1 MTCSKEFMH
10 HSVFLW
16 IAFNLLVLVLLF
28 LDLKVFHRDAHA
40 ISVKEALW
48 SSAVWILLAL
58 SFGAGV
64 WIFRGAPLG
73 LQFFTGYLIEESLS
87 VDNLFVFL
95 VVFSYF
101 KVPRELQHRV
111 LFWGILGA
119 LVMRAIF
126 IIAGVT
132 LIQRFHWVVYLFG
145 GFLLFTGWNLF
156 KGKNDEIEPE
166 KNWMLKL
173 TRRFVPVSEHY
184 EKSRFFIR
192 RNGQIFATPL
202 FIVLL
207 VIETTDILFAVD
219 SIPAVLSVSTD
230 PFIVYTSNI
239 FAILGLRSL
248 YFALAGLM
256 QMFHYL
262 HYGLGAILIFVG
274 FKMVLADIY
283 KVPIG
288 MALGVIAGILILSI
302 IFSIRYSKKGN
313 S

>member
-1 MTCSKEFMH
+1 MH